1 LESIEITKVGQIRVT
16 CVPAVAR
23 DEVFDVKGESGMEE
37 RYRILRLASLTL
49 KILAWVVLVVSIIVA
64 IVGLV
69 LIPTTGISRGLSI
82 AGVALL

>member
-1 LESIEITKVGQIRVT
+1 
-16 CVPAVAR
+16 
-23 DEVFDVKGESGMEE
+23 MEE
-37 RYRILRLASLTL
+37 RYRILRLASQTL